1 MITDAFCAAAHVP
14 IVRGS
19 QTPETGKAY
28 TLMEATRDVTAYVN
42 LGDWVLD
49 FIEASSDARFEK
61 AQQVISRLRERNLYD
76 QVGVPLTKRDPSM
89 TKHYLVQEIVRECWR
104 NHAASAA
111 ESSAPG
117 AGAGASHAII
127 SSSSRRESDPG
138 PSCSQQSEQQASTQL
153 SQAVSVSSSGS
164 APPPPLIKESDVVVL
179 EMKISYGKDCVTG
192 KPGYP
197 LQHVFFFNPK
207 DPEKAPFRIP
217 EQRIGDLNLP
227 KGWEEV
233 KFWVYVRDPAL
244 WTTVDAAWTV
254 VRSRLMKEA
263 RAMEGGVMQNS
274 PAKLPRLPAY
284 DSSPANTALSTSS
297 RWANGGPSSEP
308 WHGKRAAG
316 NGGNSH
322 HHHSTARRLAA
333 PLELPLGPIGELTGE
348 EGN

>member
-19 QTPETGKAY
+19 QTPETGKSY

-49 FIEASSDARFEK
+49 FIEASSDTRFEK

-89 TKHYLVQEIVRECWR
+89 TKNYLVQEIVRECWR
-104 NHAASAA
+104 QNAAAAAAGLSGSAA
-111 ESSAPG
+111 A
-117 AGAGASHAII
+117 ATASHAT
-127 SSSSRRESDPG
+127 SSSRRESDPG
-138 PSCSQQSEQQASTQL
+138 PSCSQQSEQQVSTQL
-153 SQAVSVSSSGS
+153 SQAGSVPSSAS
-164 APPPPLIKESDVVVL
+164 PPPPLVKESDVVIN
-179 EMKISYGKDCVTG
+179 EMKISYGKDCETG

-197 LQHVFFFNPK
+197 LKHVYFFNPK
-207 DPEKAPFRIP
+207 DPEKAPFHIP

-227 KGWEEV
+227 KSWEEV

-274 PAKLPRLPAY
+274 PAKLPRL
-284 DSSPANTALSTSS
+284 SSSGRSPVNTALSTSNC
-297 RWANGGPSSEP
+297 WGNGGPSSEP
-308 WHGKRAAG
+308 WHGKHAG
-316 NGGNSH
+316 GGGVSH
-322 HHHSTARRLAA
+322 YRSTARRLAA
-333 PLELPLGPIGELTGE
+333 PLELPFGPIGELMGE
-348 EGN
+348 DKN